1 MQIAQVIFVAALAWL
16 TIAIAPALAKSSD
29 IQKTDEKLPSP
40 VCHAYQRADDGSWK
54 ELPCAEV
61 APPPQP
67 SHKHASG
74 KIRQLGALKLISRRA
89 IRLSLRHA
97 QRRTQRGLR

>member
-1 MQIAQVIFVAALAWL
+1 MQIAKVIFVATLAWL

-61 APPPQP
+61 APLQQP
-67 SHKHASG
+67 SHKHASVKSG
-74 KIRQLGALKLISRRA
+74 NSA
-89 IRLSLRHA
+89 H
-97 QRRTQRGLR
+97 